1 MKIHTVNSGESIYSI
16 ASEYGVSPETVKWAN
31 GIESGHALS
40 CGYRILIPMPTKT
53 YSVRRADTL
62 ESICRRFGVSAA
74 SLLAKNPSLLG
85 RTVVYEGQSL
95 SIKYADAKYGMCAA
109 NGYFYRG
116 CTRER
121 LYRFMPYMSFVTV
134 CSAHLNGGRLG
145 FLFDDTEVRRIAA
158 ENAKITYLRVYMREC
173 DLPRGVRCAEVASD
187 IAIVAKS
194 RGFSGV
200 VLGGE
205 SPHSESVGDYGAFVL
220 ALRKKCIECD
230 LSLLCECDA
239 EGNTERAD
247 IADGA
252 VLFYDKLAKKKI
264 PSFDEGERAH
274 LTRFAEKYD
283 APRSFLDLS
292 AFGYRKDKYIPKE
305 EILRS
310 REHARR
316 KVDFNPD
323 TLIESTVSSNGI
335 ITLCESIDATKAKLT
350 LVYELGFLGI
360 SFDIARAP
368 VRELFLFENMFGT
381 GAVAVSSTA
390 KYQSSAG
397 PI

>member
-1 MKIHTVNSGESIYSI
+1 MKIHTVRGGESVYSV
-16 ASEYGVSPETVKWAN
+16 ASEYGVSPEIVKWAN
-31 GIESGHALS
+31 GIESGHALAA
-40 CGYRILIPMPTKT
+40 GYRIIVPTPTKT
-53 YSVRRADTL
+53 YSVRRGDTL
-62 ESICRRFGVSAA
+62 ESIGRRFGISTQ
-74 SLLAKNPSLLG
+74 SLLAKNPSLYG
-85 RTVVYEGQSL
+85 RTSVYEGQSL
-95 SIKYADAKYGMCAA
+95 AIGYASKDYGMCAA

-121 LYRFMPYMSFVTV
+121 LNRFMPYMTFITV
-134 CSAHLNGGRLG
+134 CSAHLNGGSLG
-145 FLFDDTEVRRIAA
+145 FLFDDTEVREVARECSRAA
-158 ENAKITYLRVYMREC
+158 YLRVYMREC

-194 RGFSGV
+194 RGFFGV

-205 SPHSESVGDYGAFVL
+205 SPRSESASDYGAFVL

-264 PSFDEGERAH
+264 PSFNGGERVAF
-274 LTRFAEKYD
+274 TRFAEKYD
-283 APRSFLDLS
+283 APRSFIDLS
-292 AFGYRKDKYIPKE
+292 AFGYCRDKYIPKE
-305 EILRS
+305 DILRS
-310 REHARR
+310 RERARTE
-316 KVDFNPD
+316 VCFDPD
-323 TLIESTVSSNGI
+323 TLLESTTSSRGAV
-335 ITLCESIDATKAKLT
+335 TLCESIDATKAKLS
-350 LVYELGFLGI
+350 LVFELGFFGI
-360 SFDIARAP
+360 TFDIARTP

-381 GAVAVSSTA
+381 GAVKVIGSLSCH
-390 KYQSSAG
+390 SPSG